1 MYYLDRFIKKV
12 CTIEYIYNSDEM
24 IYFSRGK
31 GSIPSNIERLPRL
44 TFAQRVDVLSKSL
57 SVNPVIFKMFFI
69 ICCVK
74 QEIYEEIE
82 MQTLANQVRI
92 RYMDISI
99 IIIDHLIQWFLQ
111 ESRTLFENIQEI
123 VKTLPIS
130 KNFKHQS

>member
-1 MYYLDRFIKKV
+1 MEDRFIKKV

-74 QEIYEEIE
+74 
-82 MQTLANQVRI
+82 
-92 RYMDISI
+92 
-99 IIIDHLIQWFLQ
+99 
-111 ESRTLFENIQEI
+111 
-123 VKTLPIS
+123 
-130 KNFKHQS
+130 